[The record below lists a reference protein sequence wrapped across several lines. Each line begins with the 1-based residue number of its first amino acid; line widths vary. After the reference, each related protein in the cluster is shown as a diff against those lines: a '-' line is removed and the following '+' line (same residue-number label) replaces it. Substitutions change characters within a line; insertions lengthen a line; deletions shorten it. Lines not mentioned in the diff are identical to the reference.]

1 MKLQPIYDNLIV
13 KLQEDSGKTPS
24 GLFVSSSNDSSK
36 TATVVAVGEGR
47 PLMDKGEYHSLPI
60 NTGSNVL
67 IRWGSGAN
75 NYKFKFEGNEYFQI
89 DPSQVIAIVKE

>member
-24 GLFVSSSNDSSK
+24 GLFVSSSNDTSK

-47 PLMDKGEYHSLPI
+47 PLMDKSEYHSLPI
-60 NTGSNVL
+60 TTGSTIL
-67 IRWGSGAN
+67 IRWGSGN
-75 NYKFKFEGNEYFQI
+75 NYKFKFEGIEYFLI
-89 DPSQVIAIVKE
+89 EPSQVIAIVKE